1 MLPLLQSGQLVVIY
15 YLIASEILPDERG
28 HLFGEWAYC
37 SYRTAKDRSVCY
49 NVDTVRLS
57 KYYKT
62 GTKLEN
68 LGERLYFIV
77 EMLLWCNRQHMWV
90 ANLTNL
96 MLKNVM
102 FL

>member
-1 MLPLLQSGQLVVIY
+1 MALYKG
-15 YLIASEILPDERG
+15 
-28 HLFGEWAYC
+28 AYC

-77 EMLLWCNRQHMWV
+77 EMLVVILFSPEPENIFHRKQNHEKSV
-90 ANLTNL
+90 
-96 MLKNVM
+96 
-102 FL
+102 FLLQM